1 MALDTNTINSK
12 LAANQRDLAG
22 KAEVVSAQLTAK
34 QSSLANEATVLG
46 QNVQQSVNGFVSLD
60 NNVKDLTNTKSVL
73 TSISPNASVLPASFE
88 TALNQQTL
96 SLTGIVPPTESI
108 NIVALG
114 GASITEL
121 TSSVTVAVERKKSL
135 VDQINTAAAAS
146 SLEGLS

>member
-96 SLTGIVPPTESI
+96 SLT
-108 NIVALG
+108 
-114 GASITEL
+114 
-121 TSSVTVAVERKKSL
+121 
-135 VDQINTAAAAS
+135 
-146 SLEGLS
+146 